1 MIIGAIVL
9 VITIIALYMYR
20 RKPKTDP
27 LDKKVSVNL
36 AAAQIPMPPAPALL
50 QDIASTTPRSTT
62 VRMMSGS
69 TAPPSALD
77 GPMELY
83 ALLTYNLPSAFK
95 TKLIPCY
102 ETSLTNPRLALN
114 ITKQITK
121 MMMVTVVDS
130 VRLVR
135 ENPPPAPYPGMPT
148 PRGFFSAEELAEFEN
163 KIRESDAQMSFVIVP
178 ILIQVMLDNNNKT
191 VDEVL
196 TYIPRTE
203 SNPDYIIIKSP
214 ALLEIFNHCLPKL
227 KQLYPNNPNF
237 PTSLSL
243 NEKYE
248 NHFRMM
254 VFYYSILRMKD
265 NTYTPFKCDKNIEPT
280 LQEDVRRVV
289 TDQSIQELI
298 DKGALLR

>member
-1 MIIGAIVL
+1 
-9 VITIIALYMYR
+9 MYR
-20 RKPKTDP
+20 RKPKTDL

-50 QDIASTTPRSTT
+50 QDIASTTPRAAT
-62 VRMMSGS
+62 VRMISGA

-114 ITKQITK
+114 ITKNITK
-121 MMMVTVVDS
+121 MMMVTVIES
-130 VRLVR
+130 VSLVR

-148 PRGFFSAEELAEFEN
+148 PRGFFSAEELTEFES
-163 KIRESDAQMSFVIVP
+163 KIRESNIEKSFFLLPIVIQ
-178 ILIQVMLDNNNKT
+178 LMLENNYKT
-191 VDEVL
+191 VDEIL
-196 TYIPRTE
+196 TYIPPSE
-203 SNPDYIIIKSP
+203 SQGFDQIVIKSP
-214 ALLEIFNHCLPKL
+214 VFLGILNHILS
-227 KQLYPNNPNF
+227 LYPNSNIPS
-237 PTSLSL
+237 SLSL
-243 NEKYE
+243 NQPYE
-248 NHFRMM
+248 MWIITNIMLP
-254 VFYYSILRMKD
+254 YYIILRMKD

-289 TDQSIQELI
+289 TAQSIQEAK
-298 DKGALLR
+298 DKGAFFR